1 MEAAFP
7 GCLLFAEIV
16 GNQLAQSGHGF
27 LFVRAVGQQRDGRAL
42 DDPEGQ
48 HAQQALGVHATLIL
62 LQPDAA
68 SLAF

>member
-1 MEAAFP
+1 VEAAFP
-7 GCLLFAEIV
+7 GCFLFAEIV

-48 HAQQALGVHATLIL
+48 HLAFTRRSSFSTQMPL
-62 LQPDAA
+62 LN